1 MILFWD
7 GNKHVKKMIVIHEYI
22 FKTLEIENIYR
33 FKVTKILYINVKTD
47 KNPQKV
53 LYLPECQIVIFNEY
67 QYKLNKYMNYLCQ
80 HI

>member
-47 KNPQKV
+47 KKIPKKSYISQSVKS
-53 LYLPECQIVIFNEY
+53 
-67 QYKLNKYMNYLCQ
+67 
-80 HI
+80 